1 MSDSKIWR
9 DLVNQAIIEEQN
21 ALKVNEALNTI
32 KNCEHRNISAN
43 RQRVLEILRSKG
55 VIDVILNSLLQQ
67 IATIHKPSVLQNPAY
82 NGDDVLLD
90 CNKPVIRKGM
100 QTDLYL
106 SNGIHNTALF
116 VELIRG
122 RAFIEHLVNYD
133 DYVKEEQGD
142 VKSSLIV
149 YMACGLHRFRS
160 RDIPY
165 TSEFDLQEVFP
176 IQLTADD
183 VGTGSDRTTPQQL
196 LLAKHPASKL
206 VQIVLISQETN
217 SSKRRLVAST
227 TVDWRRHIYTK
238 SHSSSES
245 WSVLLS
251 LELQSV
257 DPDSKMTAGILDL
270 RLSLI
275 WPRDSPHPSGTE
287 RSSDLHDVIPPP
299 LPPEVVD
306 AHFVLESARISQ
318 REQGF
323 TLYARQWWK
332 EFTLMREKLFSHRMI
347 KLFALDENS
356 KTQFV
361 CNFVHPLSGQRIL
374 ETPTIA
380 ARFVSTI
387 PCGPCRG
394 LGGGLREQWYSALA
408 FVVRNRGDVHDHA
421 NLLCSLLLG
430 FGLDAYV
437 ALGSRQ
443 PTGDLS
449 SVTATPNYH
458 AWVVTF
464 LADSSTILFWD
475 PVSGRRYFHQ
485 IHSGNRTHPYRAIG
499 CLYSHEAF
507 YANVQPTDLLEQC
520 SFNISDPS
528 LWRPMSRDVI
538 ASVVSQSNLALKR
551 LGEPV
556 RNLCDLSDQCESKLR
571 ALASDWR
578 LAHMHSS
585 ERSQWQ
591 WDTKLSY
598 LLTPILATFEAEQLQ
613 PSGRPTAIHPHSPN
627 EDIETELN
635 LSPLRQYVQEGF
647 TFKAYPIQLLHTN
660 PRRILETSLRARLCR
675 EILTCRGESI
685 RLGLRV
691 RVYSYAE
698 EATVTWVMFACVYK
712 PLPP

>member
-1 MSDSKIWR
+1 MSDSKMWR
-9 DLVNQAIIEEQN
+9 DLVNQAILEEQN
-21 ALKVNEALNTI
+21 ALKVNEALNSI
-32 KNCEHRNISAN
+32 KNCDQHRDVPAN
-43 RQRVLEILRSKG
+43 RQRALEILRSKG

-67 IATIHKPSVLQNPAY
+67 IATIHKPLALQYPAF
-82 NGDDVLLD
+82 NGGYFSPD
-90 CNKPVIRKGM
+90 CNEPIIRKGM
-100 QTDLYL
+100 HTDLYL
-106 SNGIHNTALF
+106 FNGMHSTALF

-133 DYVKEEQGD
+133 DYVKEEQGN

-149 YMACGLHRFRS
+149 YMACGSHRFRS
-160 RDIPY
+160 SDIPY
-165 TSEFDLQEVFP
+165 TSEFDLREVFP

-257 DPDSKMTAGILDL
+257 DPDSKMIAGILDL

-275 WPRDSPHPSGTE
+275 WPRDNPHPSGIE
-287 RSSDLHDVIPPP
+287 RSSDLHDVIPPL

-306 AHFVLESARISQ
+306 AHFALESARISQ

-332 EFTLMREKLFSHRMI
+332 EFTLMREKLFSHRLI

-361 CNFVHPLSGQRIL
+361 CNFVQPLSGQRIL

-394 LGGGLREQWYSALA
+394 LGGGLREQWYSGTFVCNLYCPLA

-449 SVTATPNYH
+449 SVAATPHYH

-464 LADSSTILFWD
+464 LADSPTILFWD
-475 PVSGRRYFHQ
+475 PVSGRRYVHQ
-485 IHSGNRTHPYRAIG
+485 IHSGNRTHPYRTIG

-520 SFNISDPS
+520 SFNIS
-528 LWRPMSRDVI
+528 
-538 ASVVSQSNLALKR
+538 
-551 LGEPV
+551 
-556 RNLCDLSDQCESKLR
+556 
-571 ALASDWR
+571 
-578 LAHMHSS
+578 
-585 ERSQWQ
+585 
-591 WDTKLSY
+591 
-598 LLTPILATFEAEQLQ
+598 
-613 PSGRPTAIHPHSPN
+613 
-627 EDIETELN
+627 
-635 LSPLRQYVQEGF
+635 
-647 TFKAYPIQLLHTN
+647 LLHTN
-660 PRRILETSLRARLCR
+660 PRRILETSVRARLCR

>member
-1 MSDSKIWR
+1 MR
-9 DLVNQAIIEEQN
+9 LLNAIR
-21 ALKVNEALNTI
+21 
-32 KNCEHRNISAN
+32 NCDRRGDVSSHRQHA
-43 RQRVLEILRSKG
+43 LEILRSKG
-55 VIDVILNSLLQQ
+55 VIDIIISSLLQQ
-67 IATIHKPSVLQNPAY
+67 IVTVHKPLASQSPAFREDNFLLNY
-82 NGDDVLLD
+82 NM
-90 CNKPVIRKGM
+90 PRIRRGM
-100 QTDLYL
+100 QTDLDL
-106 SNGIHNTALF
+106 PNGTHNTVLF
-116 VELIRG
+116 VELIKG

-133 DYVKEEQGD
+133 DYVKEEQGNSN
-142 VKSSLIV
+142 SSVIV

-160 RDIPY
+160 RNIPY

-176 IQLTADD
+176 VRLTTNDF
-183 VGTGSDRTTPQQL
+183 GMGSSRPTPEQL
-196 LLAKHPASKL
+196 LLAKHHASRF

-217 SSKRRLVAST
+217 TSKRQLVASA
-227 TVDWRRHIYTK
+227 TVDWRKHIYMK
-238 SHSSSES
+238 SHSSSEP

-275 WPRDSPHPSGTE
+275 WPRDSPHPSGIE
-287 RSSDLHDVIPPP
+287 RSSDPHDMTPLP

-306 AHFVLESARISQ
+306 AHFSLESARISQ
-318 REQGF
+318 REQSF
-323 TLYARQWWK
+323 TFYLLWMK
-332 EFTLMREKLFSHRMI
+332 TLK
-347 KLFALDENS
+347 
-356 KTQFV
+356 
-361 CNFVHPLSGQRIL
+361 
-374 ETPTIA
+374 PT
-380 ARFVSTI
+380 
-387 PCGPCRG
+387 
-394 LGGGLREQWYSALA
+394 LA
-408 FVVRNRGDVHDHA
+408 FVARNRGDVHDHA

-443 PTGDLS
+443 PNDDLPS
-449 SVTATPNYH
+449 NAATPHYH

-475 PVSGRRYFHQ
+475 PVSGRRYVHH
-485 IHSGNRTHPYRAIG
+485 IHGGNCTHPYRTIG
-499 CLYSHEAF
+499 CLYSHVAF
-507 YANVQPTDLLEQC
+507 YANLQPTDRLEQC
-520 SFNISDPS
+520 SLDISDPS

-578 LAHMHSS
+578 LARLRSS

-591 WDTKLSY
+591 WDAQLSY
-598 LLTPILATFEAEQLQ
+598 LLTPILATFETEQLRL
-613 PSGRPTAIHPHSPN
+613 SGRPTAIHPHSPN

-660 PRRILETSLRARLCR
+660 PRRILETSVRARLCR
-675 EILTCRGESI
+675 EILTCRGESV

-712 PLPP
+712 PISP